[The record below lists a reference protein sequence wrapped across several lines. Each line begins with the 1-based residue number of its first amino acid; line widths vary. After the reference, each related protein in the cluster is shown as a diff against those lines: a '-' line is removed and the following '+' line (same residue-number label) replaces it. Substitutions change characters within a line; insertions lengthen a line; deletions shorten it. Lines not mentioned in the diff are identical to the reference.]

1 MNFPVKISYK
11 SFEGMRTISQNALF
25 HMWCQETAQ
34 FFVKNGKM
42 TFADGSEMIKENVKR
57 NLKQTFLGEE
67 LVESVNLKTGEITQ
81 RMELRHTS
89 KLEKGEMHHFMT
101 QIEMWA
107 LEWGIPLTHP
117 ADSEYMTLKESQ
129 TR

>member
-1 MNFPVKISYK
+1 MSPAEFIAQSSEDLHNFTEFCWKQMNFPVKISYK

-101 QIEMWA
+101 QIVC
-107 LEWGIPLTHP
+107 G
-117 ADSEYMTLKESQ
+117 S
-129 TR
+129 